1 MASKKKPT
9 WTKPHHRIVR
19 NILAAILYPYTRIK
33 FGIQPERFQE
43 QGDRQFLIIMNH
55 QTAFDQFFV
64 AFSFRGPIYY
74 LATEDLFSKG
84 WISRAISFL
93 QAPIPIKKQTMDL
106 QAVKNCLRVAK
117 EGGTIALAPEGNR
130 TYSGRTEYM
139 KPSIA
144 KLCRSLK
151 LPLAIYRIEGGY
163 GVQPRWSDV
172 TRKGRMT
179 ARVTRVIEPEE
190 YNKMTNEELFALIQQ
205 ALYVDEAAV
214 TGTFRHRKT
223 AEYLER
229 AIYTCPFCGLAELE
243 SHDDIIT
250 CKTCGR
256 QVRYLPT
263 KELEG
268 VGFDFPFP
276 FVGQWYDHQ
285 QDYVNGLDLTA
296 MTEAPLFR
304 DTANLS
310 EVILYDRKVKLKD
323 NISLTLYGDRL
334 DLDGRVYP
342 FEEISYVTVLGR
354 NKLNLYI
361 GDKVYQCKGGKRFNA
376 LKYVNIYHRYKNI
389 REGNEDGKFLGL

>member
-1 MASKKKPT
+1 MSSKKKTT
-9 WTKPHHRIVR
+9 WTKPRHRVFR
-19 NILAAILYPYTRIK
+19 NILAAILIPYTRLRYGVK
-33 FGIQPERFQE
+33 AERFRD

-64 AFSFRGPIYY
+64 AMSFKGPIYY
-74 LATEDLFSKG
+74 IATEDLFSKG
-84 WISRAISFL
+84 LISRIISFV

-106 QAVKNCLRVAK
+106 KAVKTCIRVAK

-130 TYSGRTEYM
+130 TYSGRTVYM

-172 TRKGRMT
+172 VRKGTMT

-190 YNKMTNEELFALIQQ
+190 YDQMTNEELFDVIQKE
-205 ALYVDEAAV
+205 LWVDEAAV
-214 TGTFRHRKT
+214 TGEYRHKNT

-229 AIYTCPFCGLAELE
+229 AIYVCPFCGLAEHE
-243 SHDDIIT
+243 SHGDTIT
-250 CKTCGR
+250 CKSCGK
-256 QVRYLPT
+256 QVKYLPT
-263 KELEG
+263 KELKG
-268 VGFDFPFP
+268 VDFDFPFP
-276 FVGQWYDHQ
+276 FVGQWYDYQ
-285 QDYVNGLDLTA
+285 EEYVNGLDLTA
-296 MTEAPLFR
+296 MTEDPLFH

-323 NISLTLYGDRL
+323 NVFLTLYGNRL
-334 DLDGRVYP
+334 DLDGTVYP

-361 GDKVYQCKGGKRFNA
+361 GDKVYQLKGSKRFNA
-376 LKYVNIYHRYKNI
+376 LKYVHIYHRYKNI
-389 REGNEDGKFLGL
+389 LEGNEDGKFLGL

>member
-243 SHDDIIT
+243 SHDDTIT

>member
-1 MASKKKPT
+1 MASNKKTT
-9 WTKPHHRIVR
+9 WTKTRHGVAR
-19 NILAAILYPYTRIK
+19 NILAAIIGPYTRIR
-33 FGIQPERFQE
+33 FGIKPERFQA

-64 AFSFRGPIYY
+64 AMSFRGPIYY

-84 WISRAISFL
+84 WISRLISFL

-106 QAVKNCLRVAK
+106 KAVKNCIRVAK

-130 TYSGRTEYM
+130 TYSGRTVYI

-172 TRKGRMT
+172 VRKGKMT
-179 ARVTRVIEPEE
+179 ARVSRVIEPEE
-190 YNKMTNEELFALIQQ
+190 YNEMTNEELFDIIQKE
-205 ALYVDEAAV
+205 LWVDEAAV
-214 TGTFRHRKT
+214 TGTYRHKKT

-229 AIYTCPFCGLAELE
+229 AIYTCPFCGLAEWE
-243 SHDDIIT
+243 SHGDLIT

-256 QVRYLPT
+256 QVKYLPT

-268 VGFDFPFP
+268 VGYDFPFP

-285 QDYVNGLDLTA
+285 EDYVNGLDLTA
-296 MTEAPLFR
+296 MTQEPLFR
-304 DTANLS
+304 DTVNLS
-310 EVILYDRKVKLKD
+310 EVILYDRKNKLKD
-323 NISLTLYGDRL
+323 QVPLTLYGDRVE
-334 DLDGRVYP
+334 LDGTVYP
-342 FEEISYVTVLGR
+342 FDEISYVTVLGR

-361 GDKVYQCKGGKRFNA
+361 GDQVYQCKGNKRFNA
-376 LKYVNIYHRYKNI
+376 LKYVHIYHRYKNI
-389 REGNEDGKFLGL
+389 QEGNEDGKFLGL